1 MRKKKT
7 ELRTKFLQTATD
19 YLGYRS
25 RPGGVSEFGK
35 RVGYSGN
42 DIPWSGSFID
52 VVARTAGVK
61 MPAVVYSSSGLAEFA
76 KSRRWRARPE
86 PGDIVFYS
94 FPTAAGW
101 GSPHVG
107 IVTETV
113 HWNQYGCFK
122 AIEAQVDSGLPK
134 GSKDADGIYE
144 RLRWK
149 YDVLAFCRPEFKER
163 NTRAKKFRPAI
174 ENEEVQT
181 GTVFVNLKNVRPGR
195 KNKEVQTVQSALV
208 KAVGLSH
215 YDSGVFDRPTQAAYA
230 RWQRLIGFSPDD
242 ASGEP
247 DVPSL
252 DRLGRDTNTFALKKE
267 N

>member
-19 YLGYRS
+19 YLGYRA
-25 RPGGVSEFGK
+25 RPGGLSDFGG
-35 RVGYSGN
+35 RVGYSGH

-76 KSRRWRARPE
+76 KSRRWRERPE

-107 IVTETV
+107 IVTETA

-149 YDVLAFCRPEFKER
+149 YDVLAFCRPEFHEL
-163 NTRAKKFRPAI
+163 KKFRPAI
-174 ENEEVQT
+174 EKEEVQT
-181 GTVFVNLKNVRPGR
+181 GTVFISSKNVRPGR
-195 KNKEVQTVQSALV
+195 KNKEVQTVQDALSRLV
-208 KAVGLSH
+208 DLTH
-215 YDSGVFDRPTQAAYA
+215 CDPGVFDKPTQAAYA

-242 ASGEP
+242 ATGEP
-247 DVPSL
+247 DDASL
-252 DRLGRDTNTFALKKE
+252 ERLGRDTNTFALKKQI
-267 N
+267 